1 MRRGSINWRAWADR
15 FRRRSSS
22 PQATKNSRAGAC
34 SAPRRICS
42 ARYGINATGID
53 AIIDEAGTAKTT
65 LYKLFGSKTN
75 LVNAVLESEGKAW
88 REWFIGAMEDGG
100 GDAQAKLKRIF
111 PALKRWFAEER
122 FYGCPFIN
130 AVAEHDK
137 DAKAFRNIALRHK
150 KVVLAHIEK
159 LAGEMGAAEPQMLAH
174 QLALLIDGAI
184 VAAMVSRDPGVAD
197 TAGLAAGNL
206 FGPSKVKKPKRRGRE
221 RTARCGVGAR
231 RVGKAQRAHHL
242 TACSLIDGGHVAS
255 APLPTLRFITP
266 ARSGR
271 GSARCRL
278 SAAPNSMVWGL
289 VPSPRT
295 EAATLPALST
305 ITTETL

>member
-1 MRRGSINWRAWADR
+1 MG
-15 FRRRSSS
+15 RSVRKKK
-22 PQATKNSRAGAC
+22 QFAAGDEE
-34 SAPRRICS
+34 S
-42 ARYGINATGID
+42 ARGRLLSAATHLFCKNGINATGID

-150 KVVLAHIEK
+150 KVVLAH
-159 LAGEMGAAEPQMLAH
+159 

-184 VAAMVSRDPGVAD
+184 DAAMVSRDPGVAD

-206 FGPSKVKKPKRRGRE
+206 FGPSKVKRPKRTSASE
-221 RTARCGVGAR
+221 
-231 RVGKAQRAHHL
+231 QL
-242 TACSLIDGGHVAS
+242 VA
-255 APLPTLRFITP
+255 
-266 ARSGR
+266 
-271 GSARCRL
+271 
-278 SAAPNSMVWGL
+278 V
-289 VPSPRT
+289 
-295 EAATLPALST
+295 
-305 ITTETL
+305 